1 MRRHAGLLGK
11 DRSWNGVKCSITG
24 TGSKVSLSVPPA
36 DHFKARAVDEHEL
49 LLKHD
54 LESDG

>member
-1 MRRHAGLLGK
+1 
-11 DRSWNGVKCSITG
+11 VKCSITG